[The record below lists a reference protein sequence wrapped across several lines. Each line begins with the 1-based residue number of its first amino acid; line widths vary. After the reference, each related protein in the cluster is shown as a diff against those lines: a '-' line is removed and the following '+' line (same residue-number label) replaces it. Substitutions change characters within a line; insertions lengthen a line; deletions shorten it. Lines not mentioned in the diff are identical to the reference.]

1 MTALSR
7 LVDINSEKVLHS
19 LGYRGNHKVPAR
31 IVSLVNEYIEHA
43 CDVIEPAC
51 SYTIRD
57 IAWVKS
63 PVISIQGSGIFFE
76 SNIIAELLG
85 QCEKTALFIVTIGGR
100 LEEMVSQIAR
110 DRLVL
115 QARVLDAIGSVA
127 VESVADY
134 AQDMVSK
141 VASTMGLYISRRFS
155 PGYCDWSISQQSAL
169 FQAMNGDNAGVQ
181 LTEQCLMIPQK
192 SVSGIIGI
200 GHSEVESYNPCKT
213 CKKHD
218 CIGRR

>member
-7 LVDINSEKVLHS
+7 LVDIDSEKVLRS
-19 LGYRGNHKVPAR
+19 LGYRDRYKVPAR

-43 CDVIEPAC
+43 CDIIEPAC
-51 SYTIRD
+51 SYVIRD
-57 IAWVKS
+57 VDRVQG
-63 PVISIQGSGIFFE
+63 PVVSIQGSDIFFE
-76 SNIIAELLG
+76 SKIIADLLE
-85 QCEKTALFIVTIGGR
+85 QCEKVVLFIVTIGGR
-100 LEEMVSQIAR
+100 LEEMVSQLAR

-115 QARVLDAIGSVA
+115 QARVLDAIGSAA

-134 AQDMVSK
+134 TQDMVSK
-141 VASTMGLYISRRFS
+141 VASAMGLHISRRFS
-155 PGYCDWSISQQSAL
+155 PGYCDWSISQQSML

-200 GHSEVESYNPCKT
+200 GPSYVESYNPCKT
-213 CKKHD
+213 CEKHD